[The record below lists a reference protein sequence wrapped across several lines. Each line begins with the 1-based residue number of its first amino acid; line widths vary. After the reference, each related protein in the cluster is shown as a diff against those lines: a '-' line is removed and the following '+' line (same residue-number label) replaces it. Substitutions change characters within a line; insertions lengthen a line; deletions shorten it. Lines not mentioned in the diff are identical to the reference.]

1 LIKNLLDDSE
11 TKNPRIIDVL
21 FMKLDVN
28 CDGAI
33 QYRELHAK
41 ISEKIS
47 KDSVKKSKK

>member
-1 LIKNLLDDSE
+1 
-11 TKNPRIIDVL
+11 
-21 FMKLDVN
+21 MKLDVN

-47 KDSVKKSKK
+47 KDSVKKSKNIPDFDPCFSGKLH